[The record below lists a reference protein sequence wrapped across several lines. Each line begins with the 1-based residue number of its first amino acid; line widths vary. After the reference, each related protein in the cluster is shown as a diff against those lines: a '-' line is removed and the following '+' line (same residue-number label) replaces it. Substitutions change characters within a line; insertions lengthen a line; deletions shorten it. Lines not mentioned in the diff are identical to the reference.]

1 MYCPGKPWCTNS
13 SFTATV
19 SGVADYGAARYRLY
33 VSSTAPEGGDS
44 PFLPRGASQ
53 SNGGYGSGRSG
64 NRLPRSL
71 ALARCLSSVLA
82 LNRAPRDWILNIAER
97 QMELTP
103 ASSLA
108 GLPELQVELHLF
120 VCGEHWLQ
128 EVVELYVPRLQLHQ
142 LELED
147 PRQLPLAAVRH
158 LLDMP
163 APADLSLY
171 LEDDLV
177 IQDPRY
183 ADKLAWFHQRTNHRF
198 VLMPHRREPTV
209 ANAPQQLYVDGPIKP
224 AGQSQ
229 QVWASDESIA
239 AGGRFWDGQEISF
252 AEASNPHSGSFCVS
266 AAARAIAFSSWPP
279 PTFVGPGNGCHRHAS
294 GPFLGAQTVGPPRVP
309 HAGARQ
315 PIFPAPAR

>member
-1 MYCPGKPWCTNS
+1 MVPHAIAFMSP
-13 SFTATV
+13 V
-19 SGVADYGAARYRLY
+19 LRLRVAIPHFFR
-33 VSSTAPEGGDS
+33 E
-44 PFLPRGASQ
+44 GASQ

-163 APADLSLY
+163 ARQ
-171 LEDDLV
+171 
-177 IQDPRY
+177 I
-183 ADKLAWFHQRTNHRF
+183 
-198 VLMPHRREPTV
+198 
-209 ANAPQQLYVDGPIKP
+209 
-224 AGQSQ
+224 
-229 QVWASDESIA
+229 
-239 AGGRFWDGQEISF
+239 
-252 AEASNPHSGSFCVS
+252 
-266 AAARAIAFSSWPP
+266 
-279 PTFVGPGNGCHRHAS
+279 
-294 GPFLGAQTVGPPRVP
+294 FLC
-309 HAGARQ
+309 
-315 PIFPAPAR
+315 IWKMI